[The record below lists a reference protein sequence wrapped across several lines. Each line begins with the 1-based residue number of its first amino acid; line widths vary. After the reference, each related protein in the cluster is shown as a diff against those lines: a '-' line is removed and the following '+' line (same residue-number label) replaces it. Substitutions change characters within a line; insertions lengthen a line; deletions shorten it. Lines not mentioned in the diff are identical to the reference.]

1 LPLTGEE
8 TGVARK
14 KKEKQDETPTEL
26 ELAIMQ
32 VLWELGEGTVEDVRS
47 ALQEKG
53 RPLAPS
59 SIRTMLAILQEKRYV
74 TREPLKRGY
83 LYRPLV
89 SAEKARKRIL
99 RDIVQRAFAGS
110 AAALV
115 SALMGTDLVSE
126 KELAR
131 IKALIKEQEG
141 GK

>member
-1 LPLTGEE
+1 M
-8 TGVARK
+8 ARK
-14 KKEKQDETPTEL
+14 KKEKQQATPTEL

-32 VLWELGEGTVEDVRS
+32 VLWELGAGTVEEVRS

-59 SIRTMLAILQEKRYV
+59 SIRTMLAILQEKQYV
-74 TREPLKRGY
+74 TREPLRRGY

-89 SAEKARKRIL
+89 SAEKARRRIL
-99 RDIVQRAFAGS
+99 QDIVQRAFAGS

>member
-1 LPLTGEE
+1 M
-8 TGVARK
+8 ARK
-14 KKEKQDETPTEL
+14 KKEKQQATPTEL

-32 VLWELGEGTVEDVRS
+32 VLWELGAGTVEEVRS

-59 SIRTMLAILQEKRYV
+59 SIRTMLAILQQKQYV
-74 TREPLKRGY
+74 TREPLRRGY

-89 SAEKARKRIL
+89 SAEKARRRIL
-99 RDIVQRAFAGS
+99 QDIVQRAFAGS

>member
-1 LPLTGEE
+1 LPLTGKE
-8 TGVARK
+8 TDVARK
-14 KKEKQDETPTEL
+14 KKEKQQATPTEL

-32 VLWELGEGTVEDVRS
+32 VLWELLAGTVEDVRS

-59 SIRTMLAILQEKRYV
+59 SIRTMLAILQEKQYV
-74 TREPLKRGY
+74 TREPLRRGY

-99 RDIVQRAFAGS
+99 RDIVKRAFAGS

-115 SALMGTDLVSE
+115 SALMRTDLVSE
-126 KELAR
+126 KELVR

-141 GK
+141 GR

>member
-1 LPLTGEE
+1 MALTGEE
-8 TGVARK
+8 TDVARK
-14 KKEKQDETPTEL
+14 KKEKQQATPTEL

-32 VLWELGEGTVEDVRS
+32 VLWELLAGTVEEVRS

-59 SIRTMLAILQEKRYV
+59 SIRTMLAILQQKQYV
-74 TREPLKRGY
+74 TREPLRRGY

-99 RDIVQRAFAGS
+99 QDIVQRAFAGS

-115 SALMGTDLVSE
+115 SALIGTDLVSD

>member
-1 LPLTGEE
+1 
-8 TGVARK
+8 VARK
-14 KKEKQDETPTEL
+14 KKEKQQATPTEL

-32 VLWELGEGTVEDVRS
+32 ALWELGEGTVEDVRS

-59 SIRTMLAILQEKRYV
+59 SIRTMLAILQQKHYV
-74 TREPLKRGY
+74 TREPLRRGY

-141 GK
+141 GN

>member
-1 LPLTGEE
+1 
-8 TGVARK
+8 
-14 KKEKQDETPTEL
+14 
-26 ELAIMQ
+26 
-32 VLWELGEGTVEDVRS
+32 
-47 ALQEKG
+47 
-53 RPLAPS
+53 
-59 SIRTMLAILQEKRYV
+59 MLAILQEKHYV
-74 TREPLKRGY
+74 TREPLRRGY

-126 KELAR
+126 EELAR
-131 IKALIKEQEG
+131 IKALIEEQEG

>member
-1 LPLTGEE
+1 
-8 TGVARK
+8 VARK
-14 KKEKQDETPTEL
+14 KKEKQQATPTEL

-32 VLWELGEGTVEDVRS
+32 VLWELGAGTVEEVRS

-59 SIRTMLAILQEKRYV
+59 SIRTMLAILQEKQYV
-74 TREPLKRGY
+74 TREPLRRGY

-89 SAEKARKRIL
+89 SAEKARRRIL
-99 RDIVQRAFAGS
+99 QDIVQRAFAGS

>member
-1 LPLTGEE
+1 M
-8 TGVARK
+8 ARK

-32 VLWELGEGTVEDVRS
+32 VLWELLAGTVEDVRS

-59 SIRTMLAILQEKRYV
+59 SIRTMLAILQEKHYV
-74 TREPLKRGY
+74 TRAPASPTRAPLRRGY

-89 SAEKARKRIL
+89 SAEKARRRIL
-99 RDIVQRAFAGS
+99 QDIVQRAFAGS

-141 GK
+141 GN